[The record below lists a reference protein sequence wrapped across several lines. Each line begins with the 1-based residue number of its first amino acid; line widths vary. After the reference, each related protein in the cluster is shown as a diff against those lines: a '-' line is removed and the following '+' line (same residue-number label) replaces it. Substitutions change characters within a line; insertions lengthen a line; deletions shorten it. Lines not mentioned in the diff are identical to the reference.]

1 MKVDFYRRPATGG
14 DYAYLAVPSGQVIPN
29 EATSLDWETVH
40 SDRELDEQDYGMI
53 GVGAEDLQEQI
64 NRKGYAIS
72 SVKNT
77 A

>member
-1 MKVDFYRRPATGG
+1 MKMDFYKRPATGG
-14 DYAYLAVPSGQVIPN
+14 DYAYLAVPSGQVIPD

-53 GVGAEDLQEQI
+53 GVGPDDVQEQI
-64 NRKGYAIS
+64 AKKGYAIS
-72 SVKNT
+72 SVKNI